1 VTDPDPASTLVS
13 ALPFPKH
20 IGIKPNEDGALVLA
34 ENQSLYNHLGTLH
47 AGALFTLGESASGA
61 TVLRQLGQALAGA
74 TPVAK
79 SATIEY
85 RKPARGRIRAGGSL
99 DEAVEEIAARLQR
112 DRKTTFDVR
121 VTLQDDAGVEVAAMK
136 VTWYVR
142 ADGPGG

>member
-1 VTDPDPASTLVS
+1 VSDPDPASALVA

-20 IGIKPNEDGALVLA
+20 VGIKPNEDGALVLA
-34 ENQSLYNHLGTLH
+34 ENQSLYNHVGTLH

-61 TVLRQLGQALAGA
+61 TMLRLLAPALAGA
-74 TPVAK
+74 MPVAK

-85 RKPARGRIRAGGSL
+85 RRPARGRIRAGGSL
-99 DEAVEEIAARLQR
+99 AEPVEDIAARLQR

-121 VTLQDDAGVEVAAMK
+121 VLLQDDAGIEVAAMT

-142 ADGPGG
+142 TDRTGP